1 LKKTGF
7 LNLAKTSRH
16 LSFEEVESKYK
27 HFLCDA
33 GDLVI
38 ASSGISFD
46 SDGYLRTRGVF
57 IENEHLPLCLNT
69 STIRFKSKNN
79 NSLFFLKHWLQ
90 STEFRKQ
97 ITRLVTGSA
106 QQNFGPSHLKQI
118 KIKIPPISEQKRIAA
133 ILDKADEI
141 RRKREQAITKLEQ
154 LAQSI
159 FVEMFGDLTNNDKSL
174 LLTKLKNICLRV
186 TDGTHQAPKWEKEG
200 IPFLFISNI
209 VNGEIRLETNKYIS
223 NETYNDL
230 TKRCPIEIGDI
241 LYTTVGSYGNVA
253 IVKTNTRFC
262 FQRHIAHIKPNK
274 DIVNIVF
281 LAAMLN
287 SDAVR
292 QQVDKVARGVAQKTV
307 NLSDL
312 SDLNIFNPPIALQE
326 EFAKRIKQIEKLK
339 ADNTM
344 ALANHNALFASLQQQ
359 AFSGNL

>member
-1 LKKTGF
+1 MKTGWEISNFENEFMFQEGPGVRNWQFTETGIKLLNVANIEKTGF

-159 FVEMFGDLTNNDKSL
+159 FVEMFGDPVTNEKGWEIVELGKYSEKMGSGSTPTGGDSAYKEVGISL
-174 LLTKLKNICLRV
+174 IRSLNIHDAEFKIKNLAFIDEGQAKKLSSV
-186 TDGTHQAPKWEKEG
+186 
-200 IPFLFISNI
+200 I
-209 VNGEIRLETNKYIS
+209 VNA
-223 NETYNDL
+223 NDVL
-230 TKRCPIEIGDI
+230 
-241 LYTTVGSYGNVA
+241 L
-253 IVKTNTRFC
+253 
-262 FQRHIAHIKPNK
+262 
-274 DIVNIVF
+274 NITG
-281 LAAMLN
+281 A
-287 SDAVR
+287 S
-292 QQVDKVARGVAQKTV
+292 VARVCRAPEFILPARV
-307 NLSDL
+307 NQHVT
-312 SDLNIFNPPIALQE
+312 P
-326 EFAKRIKQIEKLK
+326 
-339 ADNTM
+339 
-344 ALANHNALFASLQQQ
+344 
-359 AFSGNL
+359 